1 MSPTCSENPES
12 QNHAEE
18 ETWAEYDARG
28 YYLTRVCPCCVKQKL
43 SKYRPKV
50 LNDHSYSADE
60 PFEPE

>member
-1 MSPTCSENPES
+1 MNPTCSENPES

-28 YYLTRVCPCCVKQKL
+28 YYLCRVCPSCVKQKL
-43 SKYRPKV
+43 SKYRPEV
-50 LNDHSYSADE
+50 LTDPSYWADE